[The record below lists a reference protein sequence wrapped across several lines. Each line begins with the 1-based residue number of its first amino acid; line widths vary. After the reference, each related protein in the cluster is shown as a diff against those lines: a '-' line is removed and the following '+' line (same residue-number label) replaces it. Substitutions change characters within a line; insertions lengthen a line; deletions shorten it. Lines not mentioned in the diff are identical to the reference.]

1 MAYIEKDSPN
11 AGLYERNYTGPL
23 NKIDKLSYD
32 AIQSGICAAK
42 ASIST
47 KEGEVKRRLTELE
60 MKINILHNSVCK
72 IKDILEPILFIQPSV
87 APKQC
92 NDIAPDRTQVGGR
105 INNLSGCID
114 AIQNVADDILN
125 GIEL

>member
-1 MAYIEKDSPN
+1 MAYIEKELQQ
-11 AGLYERNYTGPL
+11 AGLYERNYTGPM
-23 NKIDKLSYD
+23 NKIDKINYD
-32 AIQSGICAAK
+32 AIQEKICAAH

-72 IKDILEPILFIQPSV
+72 IKDILEPVLFIKPSV

-92 NDIAPDRTQVGGR
+92 NDIGPDRTQIGGR
-105 INNLSGCID
+105 INNLSGCVD
-114 AIQNVADDILN
+114 AIQSVADDILN
-125 GIEL
+125 GIEI